1 MIKLRV
7 LDRLEVDAVKNM
19 ISHIRVLSAQEFHHF
34 ISVLRA
40 QTFKVVH
47 TLHVVAVALNP
58 ILPYVCKSV
67 LVLLFA
73 IVGFCQ
79 SFNSVCH
86 NFFEFNWLIICS
98 NRAAKPERI

>member
-7 LDRLEVDAVKNM
+7 LDRLEVDAVKNV

-40 QTFKVVH
+40 QTLKVVH
-47 TLHVVAVALNP
+47 ALPVVAVALNP
-58 ILPYVCKSV
+58 ILPHISKSV
-67 LVLLFA
+67 LVQFFT
-73 IVGFCQ
+73 IIGFRQ

-86 NFFEFNWLIICS
+86 NS
-98 NRAAKPERI
+98 

>member
-47 TLHVVAVALNP
+47 ALRVVAVALNP
-58 ILPYVCKSV
+58 ILPHISKSV
-67 LVLLFA
+67 LVQFLTIMAFA
-73 IVGFCQ
+73 SSSIVYAI
-79 SFNSVCH
+79 SF
-86 NFFEFNWLIICS
+86 
-98 NRAAKPERI
+98 